1 MKKRRG
7 RPDSVEGSGVFP
19 SLSSKTRWF
28 EEQPACRWHFPVL
41 FMKQGGNKGS
51 VTLILSFTRNQ
62 EALSGRQPEA
72 GWRHRGNPRAVG
84 RQGADALP
92 SSSMPQFR
100 WSASLV

>member
-1 MKKRRG
+1 M
-7 RPDSVEGSGVFP
+7 FP

-41 FMKQGGNKGS
+41 FMKQGGNKGR

-72 GWRHRGNPRAVG
+72 GGNPRAVG
-84 RQGADALP
+84 RQGADALL
-92 SSSMPQFR
+92 SSSTPHFR
-100 WSASLV
+100 WAASLV